1 MNRLGKIKIEWTQN
15 FAYAIGLI
23 TTDGNLSKDGC
34 HIDFTSKDKELVETF
49 RKCLGINNKIG
60 LKSRG
65 GEKEKKYYR
74 VQFGDGNF
82 YDFLLSIGLKPV
94 KSKNLD
100 NLIIPDK
107 YFSDFLRGCI
117 DRDGNINIFK
127 HPESIHPQLRVRL
140 TSASPLFLEW
150 VKVKVSDIIGTD
162 GGWICSVNR
171 ALVLSYAKADAIRL
185 LKFIYYPAVESC
197 LERKKIVADLF
208 MRA

>member
-1 MNRLGKIKIEWTQN
+1 MAKK
-15 FAYAIGLI
+15 
-23 TTDGNLSKDGC
+23 K
-34 HIDFTSKDKELVETF
+34 
-49 RKCLGINNKIG
+49 
-60 LKSRG
+60 
-65 GEKEKKYYR
+65 KKYYR